1 MQLFVYI
8 YIKIPPFFQ
17 GSDTIIQ
24 MHAFQENPRAFNNS
38 NRLTPDECCK
48 WTLLWIALTSAL
60 QIVIII
66 TMVFLKPWFEDMR
79 EKITFIT

>member
-1 MQLFVYI
+1 MNNT
-8 YIKIPPFFQ
+8 FFQ

-24 MHAFQENPRAFNNS
+24 MHAFEENHRDRAFNNS

-66 TMVFLKPWFEDMR
+66 TMLFLKPWFEDMR
-79 EKITFIT
+79 EKITFIV

>member
-1 MQLFVYI
+1 MNNT
-8 YIKIPPFFQ
+8 FFQ

-24 MHAFQENPRAFNNS
+24 MHAFEENHRGRAFNNS

-66 TMVFLKPWFEDMR
+66 TMLFLKPWFEDMR
-79 EKITFIT
+79 EKITFII

>member
-1 MQLFVYI
+1 MNNT
-8 YIKIPPFFQ
+8 FFQ

-24 MHAFQENPRAFNNS
+24 MHAFEENHRDRAFNTNS

-66 TMVFLKPWFEDMR
+66 TMLFLKPWFEDMR
-79 EKITFIT
+79 EKITFII

>member
-1 MQLFVYI
+1 MNNT
-8 YIKIPPFFQ
+8 FFQ

-24 MHAFQENPRAFNNS
+24 MHAFEEHRRAFNNS
-38 NRLTPDECCK
+38 NGGLTPDECCK

-66 TMVFLKPWFEDMR
+66 TMLFLKPWFEDMR
-79 EKITFIT
+79 EKITFIM